1 MAVLSAQQ
9 DAAATTRERELED
22 ALRDEVLM
30 LEQSVKTLREMREG
44 WRDLTDE
51 FEGGYLIEQ
60 YLDSLIEDLNPA
72 NAKKVLDAHS

>member
-1 MAVLSAQQ
+1 MN
-9 DAAATTRERELED
+9 AATTRERELED

-30 LEQSVKTLREMREG
+30 LEQSVKTLREMRKD

-60 YLDSLIEDLNPA
+60 YLDRLIEDLNPA
-72 NAKKVLDAHS
+72 DAKKVLDAHS